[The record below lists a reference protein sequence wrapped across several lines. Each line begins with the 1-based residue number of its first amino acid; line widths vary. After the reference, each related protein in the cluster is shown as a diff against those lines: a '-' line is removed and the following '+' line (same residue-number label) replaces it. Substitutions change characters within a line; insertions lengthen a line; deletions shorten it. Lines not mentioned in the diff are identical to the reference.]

1 MCNLAFLICVEMC
14 RVCHSALKLLKIVL
28 HSGKSRPPPW
38 PLLQI
43 HHHFSLHVKMVIA
56 FLRVW
61 VVRVHRLHLLCKKIS
76 YTQEVNAKRH
86 TGTLHGSKPAPFCVN
101 RKQHQVSNSLI
112 THLFILVGH
121 NKLFI
126 SGFSFLGCQ
135 DSNKIMASN
144 LCLLGKTKLVNTR
157 IIS

>member
-1 MCNLAFLICVEMC
+1 MCNLGFLICVEMC

-28 HSGKSRPPPW
+28 HSGKSRPPLAP
-38 PLLQI
+38 PLDPPPLQFKNGHYI
-43 HHHFSLHVKMVIA
+43 FKGVGSG
-56 FLRVW
+56 
-61 VVRVHRLHLLCKKIS
+61 VHRLHLLCKKIS

-86 TGTLHGSKPAPFCVN
+86 TGTFHGSKPAPFCVN
-101 RKQHQVSNSLI
+101 WKQHQVSNSLI
-112 THLFILVGH
+112 THLLILVGY

-144 LCLLGKTKLVNTR
+144 LCLLGNTKLVNTR